1 MVILLSIIHV
11 LVCLILI
18 LIVLLQSGKGADL
31 AGAFGGGG
39 SQTAFGARGT
49 ATFLSKL
56 DYRCSRRVHA
66 HLLCALP
73 VHDSQPGKFC
83 DGRRQAGPEADSPSP
98 VRIAGTCS
106 SGSESSG
113 ISGATKAVTALISS
127 LADVSSSYQ
136 IQRGSGGIGR
146 HTILRG
152 WRRKP
157 CGFKSRLPHQFQPT
171 VEHVHPPAIIQKL

>member
-56 DYRCSRRVHA
+56 TTGAAVVFMLTSF
-66 HLLCALP
+66 ALSLFTTRDQGSSVMEGAKP
-73 VHDSQPGKFC
+73 VQK
-83 DGRRQAGPEADSPSP
+83 QTVP
-98 VRIAGTCS
+98 VQ
-106 SGSESSG
+106 SGS
-113 ISGATKAVTALISS
+113 
-127 LADVSSSYQ
+127 LAP
-136 IQRGSGGIGR
+136 
-146 HTILRG
+146 
-152 WRRKP
+152 KP
-157 CGFKSRLPHQFQPT
+157 PVQN
-171 VEHVHPPAIIQKL
+171 PPASPAQPKP